1 MKKRIATGALA
12 LSIIASGSAIF
23 ADKVVEVIPIS
34 DEISVEVNN
43 KERVDLSNIDTY
55 EKDGTVMIPLRKV
68 VEGLMGLDVKWI
80 QETQSVE
87 VGSGPQWTSITIG
100 KNAYFFARVAP
111 FELSQAPE
119 IKDGLTYVPIEF
131 LTRVLRYE
139 IKSDSEGPA
148 HEEQILKGFIKDLD
162 LTKDRKRVLVA
173 GNESTAGVDEIYLTI
188 TEDTI
193 VVDKDEK
200 EFDVEDLKVGTKIQA
215 VLPEIMA
222 LSMPPQG
229 AAVKII
235 VENTDLFI
243 EKIDYKDNEEINY
256 PEIFGLEEVG
266 EKVNEEIESFV
277 KELEENEF
285 FKDLKLAYEI
295 SLFSEEKLS
304 IIFIGSYKLNE
315 EDKNFVKSLNLDLE
329 TGNQINYANYFKED
343 EKSQEK
349 LMELLNE
356 ASLKQTGREFEAE
369 GREIYFRGSNVVV
382 FYYELDDS
390 VILPTTLYL
399 PLLDV
404 KDIVK

>member
-55 EKDGTVMIPLRKV
+55 EKDGTVMIPLREV

-304 IIFIGSYKLNE
+304 IIFMGSYKLNE

>member
-55 EKDGTVMIPLRKV
+55 EKDGTVMIPLREV

-304 IIFIGSYKLNE
+304 IIFMGSYKLNE

-356 ASLKQTGREFEAE
+356 APLKQTGREFEAE